1 MTHAEIFVS
10 GPHCRMLVKNHIWV
24 CSLSGEI
31 FTSISRKERS
41 IMETD
46 SRIKIMRLCF
56 HIYLNCFLPGMR
68 NGRNEASCSKHQ
80 SVFLL
85 PKHIQIDSLTS
96 QISHPWIQAHKFQER
111 ERDLLSMLLLLPLPD
126 LLLSLRFGEGL
137 LLSLLMLLYDGLLF
151 PLPPLLLLLLL
162 LSGLLLLLRGLLLL
176 LRLMLPPPPPRPP

>member
-1 MTHAEIFVS
+1 
-10 GPHCRMLVKNHIWV
+10 
-24 CSLSGEI
+24 
-31 FTSISRKERS
+31 
-41 IMETD
+41 
-46 SRIKIMRLCF
+46 MRLCF
-56 HIYLNCFLPGMR
+56 HIYLYCFLPGMR
-68 NGRNEASCSKHQ
+68 NGRKEASCSKHQ

-96 QISHPWIQAHKFQER
+96 QISQPGIQAHKFQER

-126 LLLSLRFGEGL
+126 LLLSLRLGEGL

>member
-1 MTHAEIFVS
+1 MGILSRSGSEEGKIDNGNRERGSRSTDENYEIMPPYPSLLFFS
-10 GPHCRMLVKNHIWV
+10 GVREGSNKA
-24 CSLSGEI
+24 
-31 FTSISRKERS
+31 SR
-41 IMETD
+41 
-46 SRIKIMRLCF
+46 
-56 HIYLNCFLPGMR
+56 
-68 NGRNEASCSKHQ
+68 SKHQ

-85 PKHIQIDSLTS
+85 SKRIQIDSLTT
-96 QISHPWIQAHKFQER
+96 QISHSWVQAYKVRDQ

-176 LRLMLPPPPPRPP
+176 LRLMLPPPRPP